1 MGKQWKV
8 VWATSDHCCFNVL
21 IDIASSAHIFSQGG
35 MSKEK
40 DFHEISREIKK
51 TDKKKIKNRLY
62 FLKFWPDDNFRA
74 PRFFHCLEKESFS
87 SLFYNIDF
95 KCFFYLWTLVCFLEH
110 LVKILVLLPINEMLC
125 FWIFLL
131 SLLFCPKIA
140 ILFILNIYIV
150 SVRNFHPIC
159 AYSSHLSICQH
170 WLSVSIYFHLWMLLS
185 ICQLWHSIHL
195 KSKYLKTSCFKG
207 QQMPR
212 IIFVQ
217 MINLDKVAFKPF
229 WKWTNHS

>member
-1 MGKQWKV
+1 M
-8 VWATSDHCCFNVL
+8 
-21 IDIASSAHIFSQGG
+21 
-35 MSKEK
+35 
-40 DFHEISREIKK
+40 
-51 TDKKKIKNRLY
+51 Y

-74 PRFFHCLEKESFS
+74 PRFVHCLEKESFS

-217 MINLDKVAFKPF
+217 MIYLVQGSLQTFLRKKNILKMCVC
-229 WKWTNHS
+229 